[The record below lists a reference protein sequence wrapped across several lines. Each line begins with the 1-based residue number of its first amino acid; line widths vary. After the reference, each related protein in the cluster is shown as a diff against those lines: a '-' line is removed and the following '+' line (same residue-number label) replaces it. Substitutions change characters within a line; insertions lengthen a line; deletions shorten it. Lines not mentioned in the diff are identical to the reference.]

1 MLTRS
6 SRLWRTSVLPSSQ
19 SRKVHSVVR
28 PPVFLWHM
36 NQISDQHFLPR
47 ASSRSR
53 GQRVRNPLGWLV
65 VMTQESPHV
74 PGGRGLVPWGEGTH
88 VPVPSARE
96 ASNNLALHPR
106 TGPSYKLWPPPAICS
121 AHLSSGS
128 LAPNA
133 PCPPVLCPSAWEL
146 FLPHFDL
153 LILFASFTTSSGKPL
168 AFPVSSLPLPRVQHS
183 LCAVIVCLYVGFYI
197 GLGAMRGGQGNHIP
211 DQDLEHSSFRRRL
224 PRVPTG
230 VSLPP
235 QSRHPDFSYQ
245 RLVLS
250 IIKSHTDGLT

>member
-36 NQISDQHFLPR
+36 NQISDQHVPPR
-47 ASSRSR
+47 AGSRSR
-53 GQRVRNPLGWLV
+53 EQRVRNPLGWLV

-146 FLPHFDL
+146 FLPHLTCLFYL
-153 LILFASFTTSSGKPL
+153 L
-168 AFPVSSLPLPRVQHS
+168 HS
-183 LCAVIVCLYVGFYI
+183 LLLPGSLWLSQSAPC
-197 GLGAMRGGQGNHIP
+197 P
-211 DQDLEHSSFRRRL
+211 SPESSTR
-224 PRVPTG
+224 
-230 VSLPP
+230 S
-235 QSRHPDFSYQ
+235 
-245 RLVLS
+245 VLS
-250 IIKSHTDGLT
+250 LSVCTWVSTLDWEP